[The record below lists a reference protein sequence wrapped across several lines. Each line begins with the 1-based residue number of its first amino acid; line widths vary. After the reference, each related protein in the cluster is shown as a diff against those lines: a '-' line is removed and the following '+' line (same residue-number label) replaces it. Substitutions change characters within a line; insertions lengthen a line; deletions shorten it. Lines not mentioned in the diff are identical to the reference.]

1 MAIPARLSRKEG
13 LRFAFTL
20 GAAFLFFGAI
30 AWYRDH
36 MAMATALGGVCAVL
50 FVAGLLVPTRLGP
63 VQRGWMRLGEAIG
76 RFMTPVTMGIVY
88 FLAITP
94 VGLIMRAIGKNPMIA
109 RTATDS
115 FWIARDDEG
124 RSNLERQF

>member
-1 MAIPARLSRKEG
+1 
-13 LRFAFTL
+13 
-20 GAAFLFFGAI
+20 
-30 AWYRDH
+30 
-36 MAMATALGGVCAVL
+36 
-50 FVAGLLVPTRLGP
+50 
-63 VQRGWMRLGEAIG
+63 
-76 RFMTPVTMGIVY
+76 MTPVTMGIV
-88 FLAITP
+88 LPGDHA